1 MAAFAYTIR
10 DSSGRSSSGT
20 LAADNAAEAS
30 ATLRGQGA
38 ILLRLRPVPERRNTA
53 PTRRTPWS
61 ALRCQ
66 PKSAPVEVSLK
77 QIAVMLRSGLT
88 LLETLR
94 TVSEQ
99 STSGRMRR
107 TWDEVASAVRGG
119 ATLTS
124 AMMSLNRFDRI
135 VTELVQVGEQ
145 TGQLD
150 VVLDRAADALE
161 RRRLLK
167 AQMVSALLYPTIVL
181 LAAVGVT
188 VFILTYAIPRLTV
201 YLKALGRPLPAM
213 TQILVDVS
221 DFLLTQWPVL
231 LGPTVLGIVLFSV
244 AYSAPIGRLAVDT
257 VLLRIPLMGY
267 ILRTGAT
274 AALSRSLSLLLA
286 SGVSI
291 VEALRTCQELHAN
304 RRLALILARS
314 RERVMAGDPI
324 APTVKLPGGFMPML
338 ASMVD
343 AGERSGQLD
352 RTLLECAVYHEQR
365 LEALIRVLS
374 SVIEI
379 IVVVTVGGIVGY
391 VYVAFMLALY
401 GAAL

>member
-1 MAAFAYTIR
+1 
-10 DSSGRSSSGT
+10 
-20 LAADNAAEAS
+20 
-30 ATLRGQGA
+30 
-38 ILLRLRPVPERRNTA
+38 
-53 PTRRTPWS
+53 
-61 ALRCQ
+61 
-66 PKSAPVEVSLK
+66 
-77 QIAVMLRSGLT
+77 
-88 LLETLR
+88 
-94 TVSEQ
+94 
-99 STSGRMRR
+99 
-107 TWDEVASAVRGG
+107 
-119 ATLTS
+119 
-124 AMMSLNRFDRI
+124 
-135 VTELVQVGEQ
+135 
-145 TGQLD
+145 
-150 VVLDRAADALE
+150 
-161 RRRLLK
+161 
-167 AQMVSALLYPTIVL
+167 
-181 LAAVGVT
+181 VT

-213 TQILVDVS
+213 TQVLVDLS

-231 LGPTVLGIVLFSV
+231 LGSAVLGVVLFSV
-244 AYSAPIGRLAVDT
+244 AYSAPVGRLAIDT
-257 VLLRIPLMGY
+257 VLLRIPLVGY

-314 RERVMAGDPI
+314 RERVMSGDPI

-352 RTLLECAVYHEQR
+352 QTLLECAVYHEQR
-365 LEALIRVLS
+365 LDALIRILS

-379 IVVVTVGGIVGY
+379 VVVVAVGGIVGY